1 MTGASDFDLA
11 IRSKAL
17 ALDAHGLCVVQQ
29 PVEQGRGEDGV
40 VVEDAGP
47 LLVDAVG
54 GDQGGAA
61 FVAVS
66 DDLEQTVR
74 AD

>member
-1 MTGASDFDLA
+1 VTGASDLDLA

-40 VVEDAGP
+40 VVEEAGS
-47 LLVDAVG
+47 LLVDAV
-54 GDQGGAA
+54 
-61 FVAVS
+61 
-66 DDLEQTVR
+66 
-74 AD
+74 